1 MLQSIY
7 IVNEAGETL
16 GSLSFSKFDI
26 DDALFG
32 GFLSAIQMFSQQ
44 MSGKNVKELSM
55 ENHRLII
62 SEFKDGYIVTVHDR
76 DDKDA
81 VELSLKVKQI
91 VNDELFGI
99 VTDDFLELL
108 KKEVGSEARALE
120 RADDW
125 ASKML

>member
-1 MLQSIY
+1 MIQGIY
-7 IVNEAGETL
+7 IVNEAGETI
-16 GSLSFSKFDI
+16 GSLSFKKFDI

-62 SEFKDGYIVTVHDR
+62 SEFKDGYVVTVHDR

-81 VELSLKVKQI
+81 VELSLKVKKI
-91 VNDELFGI
+91 VDDELYGL
-99 VTDDFLELL
+99 VTDDFLDLL
-108 KKEVGSEARALE
+108 KKAVVTEVSAME
-120 RADDW
+120 RADEW

>member
-1 MLQSIY
+1 MILGVY
-7 IVNEAGETL
+7 IVNEAGETM
-16 GSLSFSKFDI
+16 GALSISKLDI

-44 MSGKNVKELSM
+44 MSGKPVKELSM
-55 ENHRLII
+55 ENYRLII
-62 SEFKDGYIVTVHDR
+62 SEFKAGYVVTVHDR

-81 VELSLKVKQI
+81 VELSMKVKKI
-91 VNDELFGI
+91 VDDELYGI

-108 KKEVGSEARALE
+108 KNAVMSEASAME
-120 RADDW
+120 RADEW